1 MGSIVFLF
9 VLIIAICVIYYL
21 GAIVECASVVYK
33 SIANRKTDQNWLA
46 KTIGGTYMVIG
57 LIGLGIYAGFKML

>member
-21 GAIVECASVVYK
+21 GAIVECAGVVGK
-33 SIANRKTDQNWLA
+33 SIANRKTDQRWLA
-46 KTIGGTYMVIG
+46 KTIGGIYMVIG
-57 LIGLGIYAGFKML
+57 LIGLGIYIAVKVL